1 MVPTLSSGKYDP
13 GYSFRIPVPSFYP
26 SRIPDPG
33 VKKAPDPGSGSATLL
48 ETICWTNCMGTYI
61 PAGLDH
67 AERGGQGEERLLN
80 VDGAPP
86 GERARA
92 EGHAGEGQSR
102 EQEGGVTAQ
111 ARQVL
116 LNTRKN
122 K

>member
-1 MVPTLSSGKYDP
+1 
-13 GYSFRIPVPSFYP
+13 
-26 SRIPDPG
+26 
-33 VKKAPDPGSGSATLL
+33 
-48 ETICWTNCMGTYI
+48 MGTCV

-80 VDGAPP
+80 VDWAPP

-92 EGHAGEGQSR
+92 EGHAGEGQGG

-116 LNTRKN
+116 LNMRKN
-122 K
+122 RNL